1 MADSNLTFAKI
12 VANPSGFS
20 WSQVYSAGKL
30 FAVLSLEA
38 KEEREEKDYL
48 NVLGK
53 EILDTLEQEF
63 FTLETKDLESIKQAV
78 ETTSSKIPHEISCSF
93 VITVII
99 ENILYI
105 YILGNGK
112 VTLRRDE
119 KLGTLLEANDQK
131 PDSLKVS
138 SGFLQENDTVILQT
152 KQFSDVISIDTLSEF
167 LDNLTPAEASE
178 SLAPLVH
185 EKEDGGAASIIIS
198 YKDAQKEEPEAFLE
212 KPQEDD
218 IEDEDNEEANEE
230 KNDKQTSFYE
240 SSMDK
245 EKKSSFSLN
254 FLPIFAS
261 LKNKIK
267 VPKNFKIS
275 HSRKVILTIII
286 VVVIVF
292 LGSIAFALN
301 KQQDTKTQAE
311 FASIY
316 PQALKKYQEGQGL
329 VDLNQNLANDSFR
342 QAQQIL
348 DQGKDKLPKDS
359 KEEKQVLDLL
369 SKVNSALNSSG
380 GSSSTTDNQTTNNKS
395 QLLSVELKNQGVYFS
410 QDDKNIFILDQ
421 NGIYSLSKDGTNKKQ
436 IIKNDDFWQDGVSVF
451 PYTGNLYVLDKKQ
464 NQIIKFVQGDSGYL
478 NANYFSSEN
487 PDFSKAVSLAIDK
500 SVYVLSSN
508 GTINKYLSAIEQDF
522 SITGLDKKLSN
533 PTKIYTTSDDTNIYI
548 LDNGNSRIVV
558 LDKSG
563 KFVSEYASSSIK
575 LAKDFEILEKDKK
588 AYVLSGGKISEIDLK

>member
-12 VANPSGFS
+12 VANPSAFS
-20 WSQVYSAGKL
+20 WSQAYSAGKL

-119 KLGTLLEANDQK
+119 KLGTLLEASDQK

-138 SGFLQENDTVILQT
+138 SGFLQQDDAVILQT

-185 EKEDGGAASIIIS
+185 EKEDGGAASIIIG

-218 IEDEDNEEANEE
+218 IEDEDNDVTNEE
-230 KNDKQTSFYE
+230 KNAKQTSFYE
-240 SSMDK
+240 SSMEK
-245 EKKSSFSLN
+245 ENKSSFSFN
-254 FLPIFAS
+254 FLPNFAS

-267 VPKNFKIS
+267 LPKKLNIS

-342 QAQQIL
+342 QAQQNL
-348 DQGKDKLPKDS
+348 DKGKDKLPKDS
-359 KEEKQVLDLL
+359 NEEKQVLGLL

-380 GSSSTTDNQTTNNKS
+380 GSSSTTDNQTTNSKS
-395 QLLSVELKNQGVYFS
+395 QLLSAELKNQGVYFS
-410 QDDKNIFILDQ
+410 QDDKNIYILDQ

-464 NQIIKFVQGDSGYL
+464 NQIIKFVQGDSGYI

-563 KFVSEYASSSIK
+563 KFVSEYPSSSIK